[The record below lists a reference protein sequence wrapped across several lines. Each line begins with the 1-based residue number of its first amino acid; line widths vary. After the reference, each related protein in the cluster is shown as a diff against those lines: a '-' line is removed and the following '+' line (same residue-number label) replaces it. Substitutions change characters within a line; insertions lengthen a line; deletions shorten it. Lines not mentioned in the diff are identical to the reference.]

1 MVLLQA
7 LAERLKTLGIV
18 REGDREFLVLRLC
31 CGDEFGQTDGAQ
43 QAGGDPAGKGLAGAG

>member
-7 LAERLKTLGIV
+7 LAERLKTLRIV
-18 REGDREFLVLRLC
+18 REVDREFLVLRLRG
-31 CGDEFGQTDGAQ
+31 GDEFGQTDGAQ